1 LGLTAKKAKEIAK
14 VRKPPLLA
22 RNTTYRMTYHMQ
34 KCWFEHTSIKFS
46 LKIFVKT
53 FFHWDHMG

>member
-1 LGLTAKKAKEIAK
+1 MPETRKTTIWEDRETKIMFFRKTAH
-14 VRKPPLLA
+14 
-22 RNTTYRMTYHMQ
+22 MTYHMQ

-46 LKIFVKT
+46 LKIFVNT